1 MLHARLEAPMSGGPA
16 LTRIPRI
23 GVRIAFPKKEA
34 GGERPGPR
42 VGLPNRDKQGDVT

>member
-1 MLHARLEAPMSGGPA
+1 MLHARLEAPMPGGPA

-34 GGERPGPR
+34 GAKDPARC
-42 VGLPNRDKQGDVT
+42 